1 MVDTLVLGTSGEIRG
16 SSSLPWGTIILR
28 VVSSVGTSVW
38 FTSRMS
44 AVRARHDPP
53 SLFGDWE
60 SLVNPSGLGPE
71 DRRFESYISDH
82 SFIPEYPSGSRG
94 RTVNPLRNP
103 PLVRIQPPEPVC
115 WPIVKWLSPRILIPL
130 FPVRVRMG
138 LPQNRSLTQLDRV
151 PVFETGS

>member
-71 DRRFESYISDH
+71 DRRFESFISDH
-82 SFIPEYPSGSRG
+82 SFID
-94 RTVNPLRNP
+94 RNAHRCAAGLLIRVR
-103 PLVRIQPPEPVC
+103 LVRSQLGQPFC
-115 WPIVKWLSPRILIPL
+115 WSIV
-130 FPVRVRMG
+130 
-138 LPQNRSLTQLDRV
+138 
-151 PVFETGS
+151 